1 MLLNL
6 LRERVYECPMSQ
18 RAGGQASCPQPT
30 ISADTVPAAEDKDLT
45 LDTGC
50 NRNATLS
57 NQYLNNLSLSNK
69 PEQMWKDLPGSLLVP
84 VIMEDPAQTPQGPLL
99 SGSRSLISL
108 PLSSFSAPPPHLPPA
123 SLPGPCEPS
132 PPVPLLTEPGL
143 PGGGHTRV
151 WHLLVLSR
159 TCLARSQKGPNST

>member
-6 LRERVYECPMSQ
+6 LRERLYECPLSQ

-57 NQYLNNLSLSNK
+57 S
-69 PEQMWKDLPGSLLVP
+69 
-84 VIMEDPAQTPQGPLL
+84 I
-99 SGSRSLISL
+99 
-108 PLSSFSAPPPHLPPA
+108 
-123 SLPGPCEPS
+123 
-132 PPVPLLTEPGL
+132 
-143 PGGGHTRV
+143 
-151 WHLLVLSR
+151 
-159 TCLARSQKGPNST
+159 